1 MRCPVAPPFGGCSHV
16 LRGSD
21 SDAGG
26 VSISGDGSV
35 PVSDRR
41 GAAVLRRWAAERGFI
56 PRGWIDVPYGEE
68 VLPMLPGALQQVY
81 EIDQRLR
88 MHRRLIQAEA

>member
-1 MRCPVAPPFGGCSHV
+1 M
-16 LRGSD
+16 
-21 SDAGG
+21 
-26 VSISGDGSV
+26 
-35 PVSDRR
+35 
-41 GAAVLRRWAAERGFI
+41 LRRWAAERGFI